1 MVTVLAETP
10 PTIPVREPTVPTAV
24 LDDCQVPPAELVR
37 GMVSP
42 THTEPKPVIG
52 AGVGFTV
59 TIVVLKQPVGI
70 M

>member
-1 MVTVLAETP
+1 MV
-10 PTIPVREPTVPTAV
+10 R
-24 LDDCQVPPAELVR
+24 
-37 GMVSP
+37 P